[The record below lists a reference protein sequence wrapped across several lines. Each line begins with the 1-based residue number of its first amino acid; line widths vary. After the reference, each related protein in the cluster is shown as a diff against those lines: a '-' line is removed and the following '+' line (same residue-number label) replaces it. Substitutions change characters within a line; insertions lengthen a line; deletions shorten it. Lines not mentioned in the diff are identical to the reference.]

1 MPGMR
6 GEGGGVMSYVC
17 TKELSI
23 GCDIVRVGDVIE
35 HVGRDDFMGVAC
47 RTFSVGGHHYCLFA
61 DAFDRHFEEVES

>member
-1 MPGMR
+1 MSELR
-6 GEGGGVMSYVC
+6 GEGGGTMSYVC